1 MEVPYKTK
9 TGATIGSNNLTPG
22 HKTEENHSSEGYIH
36 LSVHCSDVYNS
47 QDMEASSLNVH

>member
-9 TGATIGSNNLTPG
+9 TGATVGSNNLTPG
-22 HKTEENHSSEGYIH
+22 HKSEENHSSEGYIH